1 MIRIIILFLFF
12 IFGCAENQNQN
23 TLIYKVDINQTEIG
37 YPVNLDINL
46 KNLDEYYSIQ
56 EMVWSDSSLWI
67 ADSSKVLIKSSKI
80 DTLDRS
86 LHLSF
91 EITFWDTGT
100 VIIPPYSMIINF
112 PDSINAISFSTD
124 PINIDITSVID
135 STMFSIKNDKPIKEI
150 EFPYERYKAFLIS
163 IILLLIAFIFYLW
176 RKRNHETLLIGMKFF
191 NKDPRKDSV
200 QKLNQLK
207 FQNIS
212 SAVFYEKL
220 SVILK
225 KYLQNQ
231 YYVISFEM
239 TSDEIKT
246 FFNDP
251 DLIAILDKIDSVKF
265 ANKEYSSSEKKY
277 DLELTKKIVRKLL

>member
-12 IFGCAENQNQN
+12 IFGCVQNENQNS
-23 TLIYKVDINQTEIG
+23 LIYEVDINETEIG
-37 YPVNLDINL
+37 YPVNLDIAI

-67 ADSSKVLIKSSKI
+67 ADSSKVLIKSSEI
-80 DTLDRS
+80 DTLDMS
-86 LHLSF
+86 LHLNF

-100 VIIPPYSMIINF
+100 FTIPPYSMIINF
-112 PDSINAISFSTD
+112 PDSINATSFITE
-124 PINIDITSVID
+124 PININITSVID
-135 STMFSIKNDKPIKEI
+135 STMLSIKNDKPIKEI

-176 RKRNHETLLIGMKFF
+176 RKRNREAPLIRMKFF

-200 QKLNQLK
+200 KKLNQLK

-212 SAVFYEKL
+212 SEIFYEKL

-246 FFNDP
+246 FFNDS

-265 ANKEYSSSEKKY
+265 ANKEYSSAEKKY